1 MGSFEVMIIM
11 KIVDLFIRKDKA
23 LFLTKI
29 NDNNI
34 KINHCRMINFDVL
47 LSFFIKNKALSF
59 RTNKSTLCGRIC
71 TMCKTSIN
79 TILHY

>member
-29 NDNNI
+29 NHSR
-34 KINHCRMINFDVL
+34 KKFVCFY
-47 LSFFIKNKALSF
+47 SFFVKNKALSF
-59 RTNKSTLCGRIC
+59 RMNKSTLCGRIC